1 MKDIRQ
7 PTQSVQYITPDSIK
21 SIRSFSARVRAPP
34 VCRSRRMVRLCCL
47 KIVSITAS
55 KETRKDTHQALYEI
69 KAVEH
74 KLVDQERA
82 MAAAPYLSVN
92 SFPSAFWASKPPKT
106 YSKPLFGKTVGPH
119 ELWLSLIISVAT
131 FVQVRSLLALLYLE
145 NLLVVKMINKMKTAW
160 IGRFRR
166 HSMHAL
172 QDTMMSPRMICKN
185 DASDGSLIDDR
196 KNC

>member
-1 MKDIRQ
+1 M
-7 PTQSVQYITPDSIK
+7 T
-21 SIRSFSARVRAPP
+21 
-34 VCRSRRMVRLCCL
+34 RLCCL
-47 KIVSITAS
+47 KTVSMALS

-69 KAVEH
+69 NAVAH

-106 YSKPLFGKTVGPH
+106 YSRPLFGKTVGPH

-131 FVQVRSLLALLYLE
+131 FVHVRSSLARLYFDD
-145 NLLVVKMINKMKTAW
+145 LLVVKMINKMKTAW

-172 QDTMMSPRMICKN
+172 QDTMMSPRMIFKN
-185 DASDGSLIDDR
+185 DFPDGIID
-196 KNC
+196 